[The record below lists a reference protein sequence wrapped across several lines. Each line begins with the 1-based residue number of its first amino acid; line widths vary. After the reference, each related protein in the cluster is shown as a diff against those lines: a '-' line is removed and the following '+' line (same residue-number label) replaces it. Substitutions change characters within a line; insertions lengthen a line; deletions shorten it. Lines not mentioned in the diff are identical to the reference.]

1 MKILVLGA
9 TGGIGS
15 EIVSQAAER
24 AHQVTAL
31 RYAHRSGLPPCVIA
45 SPQSKVIC

>member
-31 RYAHRSGLPPCVIA
+31 RTRTGAAYRLA
-45 SPQSKVIC
+45 